1 MAALKALFIGGTG
14 RISAHCVDT
23 SIARGFDTYVLN
35 RGQNAMRPHAGTA
48 TYLVGDA
55 RNPASVAEAVKG
67 MEFDVVVNF
76 VAYTAADVEA
86 DLEIFGG
93 RMGQYV
99 FISSASAYQ
108 TPPARL
114 PITESTPL
122 HNPIWKYSQD
132 KIAAELVLNRA
143 YIDDS
148 VPITII
154 RPSHTYD
161 CGAIPL
167 IGQWTS
173 VERMRAGKPVIVHG
187 DGSSLWTVT
196 HSRDFA
202 KAFGGIMANPRA
214 YGQSFHITSDEA
226 FTWETITRMIGK
238 AAGVDNPDIVH
249 VASDAIAA
257 VDPVW
262 GAAMLGDMTHS
273 LVFDNS
279 KIKALVPDFVC
290 TTPFHVGIRES
301 IAWFDANPQYKI
313 IDRDKDEAMD
323 WLADN
328 YRPKARPARPA

>member
-1 MAALKALFIGGTG
+1 
-14 RISAHCVDT
+14 
-23 SIARGFDTYVLN
+23 
-35 RGQNAMRPHAGTA
+35 
-48 TYLVGDA
+48 
-55 RNPASVAEAVKG
+55 
-67 MEFDVVVNF
+67 
-76 VAYTAADVEA
+76 
-86 DLEIFGG
+86 
-93 RMGQYV
+93 
-99 FISSASAYQ
+99 
-108 TPPARL
+108 
-114 PITESTPL
+114 
-122 HNPIWKYSQD
+122 
-132 KIAAELVLNRA
+132 
-143 YIDDS
+143 

-202 KAFGGIMANPRA
+202 KAFGGLMANPRA

-226 FTWETITRMIGK
+226 FTWDTIVRMIGK

-257 VDPVW
+257 ADPVW

-323 WLADN
+323 WLAEN
-328 YRPKARPARPA
+328 YRPKARPARTA